1 MTGPRLRHATI
12 YKMDK
17 ILTVSSLPLSPS
29 LGHHSPS
36 QEEGRGMRNI
46 EWTGQDQAQI
56 EGAMGWTEK
65 GEKDKGREGLVD

>member
-1 MTGPRLRHATI
+1 MTGPRSRHATI

-36 QEEGRGMRNI
+36 QEGRGMRNI
-46 EWTGQDQAQI
+46 ERTGQDQAQI
-56 EGAMGWTEK
+56 EGAMAYGLNRKREK
-65 GEKDKGREGLVD
+65 KIKEEKV

>member
-1 MTGPRLRHATI
+1 MTGPRSRHATI

-36 QEEGRGMRNI
+36 QEGRGMRNI
-46 EWTGQDQAQI
+46 ERTGQDQAQI
-56 EGAMGWTEK
+56 EGAMG
-65 GEKDKGREGLVD
+65 